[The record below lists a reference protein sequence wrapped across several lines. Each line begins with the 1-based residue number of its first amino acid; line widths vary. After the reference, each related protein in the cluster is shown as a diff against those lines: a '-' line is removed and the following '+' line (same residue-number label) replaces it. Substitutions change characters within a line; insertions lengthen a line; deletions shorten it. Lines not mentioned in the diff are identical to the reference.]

1 MIVVHNKII
10 VFMAVCSVGSTP
22 DLISLATWVQFPP
35 PPLFTKTYLTD
46 FC

>member
-10 VFMAVCSVGSTP
+10 EIMAVCSVGSTP

-35 PPLFTKTYLTD
+35 PLLLPKLT
-46 FC
+46 